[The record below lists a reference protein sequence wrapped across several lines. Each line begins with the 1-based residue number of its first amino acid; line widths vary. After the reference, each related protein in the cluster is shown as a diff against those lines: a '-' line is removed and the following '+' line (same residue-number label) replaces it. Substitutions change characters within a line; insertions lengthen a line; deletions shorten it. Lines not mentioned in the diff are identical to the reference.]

1 MKLIID
7 LIPAKHNMLKNLY
20 QSKKIVSGPGMNYE
34 KIDACEKNYMLF
46 WKEHKD
52 DTEYM
57 HYGRS
62 RYVKVINK
70 DGASVTTKV
79 AVKQLRYI
87 SITPRLK
94 QLFLFEEMVQQM
106 RWRKEGIRDNED
118 TNIMSHPA
126 DVEAWHAHDR
136 FNPEFAKDPRSVRL
150 GLSMDGFQPYSSN
163 SIVYSC

>member
-1 MKLIID
+1 
-7 LIPAKHNMLKNLY
+7 
-20 QSKKIVSGPGMNYE
+20 
-34 KIDACEKNYMLF
+34 
-46 WKEHKD
+46 
-52 DTEYM
+52 
-57 HYGRS
+57 
-62 RYVKVINK
+62 VKVINK

-94 QLFLFEEMVQQM
+94 WLFLFEEMVQQM

-126 DVEAWHAHDR
+126 DVEAWHTHDR
-136 FNPEFAKDPRSVRL
+136 FNPEFAEDPRSVRL